1 MAPAAA
7 AAASVVGSPVASTAQ
22 PAGIGSPSS
31 ACRRIRPI
39 DTSPVAMSRTS
50 GSGRAGTAMATGFV
64 PIMAVRP
71 PDGWTRASLVVSAIP
86 IMPWS
91 ATASA

>member
-1 MAPAAA
+1 
-7 AAASVVGSPVASTAQ
+7 
-22 PAGIGSPSS
+22 
-31 ACRRIRPI
+31 
-39 DTSPVAMSRTS
+39 
-50 GSGRAGTAMATGFV
+50 MATGFV